1 MTVRHPVQPR
11 HSPAPPR
18 KSVPPRKHAIAP
30 FRLIAA
36 VLSIVLVAFLAAGC
50 GGKNDSA
57 GSAASAVSSGVNG
70 GSSPSGA
77 AGSDSTGST
86 DSTSS
91 AAACPTSNTT
101 SFAKSK
107 FVLHAGLAFGAF
119 HRYLYK
125 PFQAGTFKSGAH
137 GRITGFVKAGA
148 AALFIKREVRL
159 ASEDVQA
166 NPTLCKAIGQP
177 LQAVGDQVS
186 SVVDKL
192 KSGDTSAIGVLEGL
206 VQTVESKASSSGN
219 AIQED
224 SNPSLGG

>member
-1 MTVRHPVQPR
+1 M
-11 HSPAPPR
+11 
-18 KSVPPRKHAIAP
+18 SVENPISQRPGAVAP
-30 FRLIAA
+30 FRVLAA
-36 VLSIVLVAFLAAGC
+36 VLSMVLVAFVAAGC
-50 GGKNDSA
+50 GGKNNTA
-57 GSAASAVSSGVNG
+57 GSAASSV
-70 GSSPSGA
+70 GSATTAGASPSG
-77 AGSDSTGST
+77 STGADASGGAT
-86 DSTSS
+86 
-91 AAACPTSNTT
+91 ACPTSNTT

-137 GRITGFVKAGA
+137 GRLTGFVKAGA

-192 KSGDTSAIGVLEGL
+192 KGGDTSAIGVLEGL

-219 AIQED
+219 SIQED